1 MSLPERHLSGIGQC
15 LDGHMKITLPSR
27 KITGLGTLALVIS
40 LLVSL
45 LVPSAQA
52 ATYSLPNAPTNVTSY
67 LGAKGV
73 VVRWTPG
80 ADVDPGVTGYVVSA
94 GAGSCPIF
102 VPAKNNNVV
111 TMPVVTGQ
119 PAGTPVVQ
127 AVNAYGFSKPA
138 ASKKSY
144 TAAEL
149 ATVSSSNNK
158 AVQVLQLSDL
168 HGAIEV
174 GGSFG
179 APLLVS
185 NWNADRKANTA
196 TVAFTS
202 GDNIGAAP
210 PISTE
215 FEEIP
220 TIETLNAMKLD
231 AGAFG
236 NHEHDRNLAH
246 VQKII
251 GASDFQWV
259 VSNYDEGSLSVL
271 KSGTKQTKTFT
282 IIERGGLKIGV
293 VGSNTPETIEQVFP
307 GNLDYTDASGAKKT
321 ITINP
326 GVTGINQAIVDA
338 KAAGADIVI
347 ALLHQGWQ
355 ENADGVAKGVLNT
368 MAAQVKG
375 AAAIYGGHS
384 HQTFASVIPGS
395 PRVAPVVIGQTRN
408 AGVEYTRTQICMKFG
423 KVVGQ
428 SIEHV
433 LKAASATINT
443 GTLSTVTT
451 QDVAA
456 AALVK
461 KYKDQ
466 LSTKLDI
473 KIGQVSGVFPRGG
486 SPAVERSGET
496 PMGNFMAD
504 LMRSKYKTDFAI
516 QNGGGIRDTF
526 PAKTYIPAATGL
538 VRTGT
543 GPLDVTLGDAFT
555 VFPFGNQIATTVVT
569 GANLW
574 KALENGVGGN
584 YPGDGRFP
592 QISGFKFTFD
602 ASKPIG
608 SRIVEVTKLDGTA
621 IAKDSKEYTLT
632 TLDFVVYGGDGYV
645 NVFSPAQ
652 AKVQGALL
660 DVFVD
665 ALKADM
671 AAGKV
676 TQVPAADGRIK
687 KVG

>member
-1 MSLPERHLSGIGQC
+1 MNKTS
-15 LDGHMKITLPSR
+15 KSR
-27 KITGLGTLALVIS
+27 SFFSWGSLALATS

-45 LVPSAQA
+45 LAPAAQA
-52 ATYSLPNAPTNVTSY
+52 NTYSAPNAPTNVTSY
-67 LGAKGV
+67 LSSRGV
-73 VVRWTPG
+73 VVKWTPG
-80 ADVDPGVTGYVVSA
+80 AAVEPGVIGHVVSA
-94 GAGSCPIF
+94 GAGSCPVF
-102 VPAKNNNVV
+102 VPVGNRSLI
-111 TMPVVTGQ
+111 TMPVVVGQ

-138 ASKKSY
+138 ASSTGY
-144 TAAEL
+144 TKEQL
-149 ATVSSSNNK
+149 ATVASTAHK

-168 HGAIEV
+168 HGAIE
-174 GGSFG
+174 GTSFG
-179 APLLVS
+179 AALLTS
-185 NWNADRKANTA
+185 NWAADRTANAA
-196 TVAFTS
+196 TVSISA

-215 FEEIP
+215 FEELP
-220 TIETLNAMKLD
+220 TIEALNLAKLD
-231 AGAFG
+231 VSIFG
-236 NHEHDRNLAH
+236 NHEHDRNIDHLN
-246 VQKII
+246 KMI
-251 GASDFQWV
+251 GASEFQWV
-259 VSNYDEGSLSVL
+259 VSNYSAGALDVL
-271 KSGTKQTKTFT
+271 KSGAKQAKNYT
-282 IIERGGLKIGV
+282 IIDRGGVKIGV

-307 GNLDYTDASGAKKT
+307 GNLDYKDASGAKQT

-326 GVTGINQAIVDA
+326 GVAGVNAAIAEA
-338 KAAGADIVI
+338 KAAGADLVIV
-347 ALLHQGWQ
+347 ALHQGWL
-355 ENADGVAKGVLNT
+355 ENADGMAKGLFNQL
-368 MAAQVKG
+368 ASQIKG

-384 HQTFASVIPGS
+384 HQTFASVIKKNGGS
-395 PRVAPVVIGQTRN
+395 APVVLGQVRN
-408 AGVEYTRTQICMKFG
+408 AGVEYTRTQICLRNG
-423 KVVGQ
+423 TVIGQ
-428 SIEHV
+428 SIQHV
-433 LKAASATINT
+433 LRAASATINT
-443 GTLSTVTT
+443 SVVSSVSTP
-451 QDVAA
+451 DAA
-456 AALVK
+456 TAAMVK

-466 LSTKLDI
+466 LSAKLDV

-496 PMGNFMAD
+496 PMGNYMAD
-504 LMRSKYKTDFAI
+504 LLRAKYKTDFAI

-526 PAKTYIPAATGL
+526 PAKNYIPANTAL

-543 GPLDVTLGDAFT
+543 GALDVTLGDAFT
-555 VFPFGNQIATTVVT
+555 VFPFGNQVATTIVT

-592 QISGFKFTFD
+592 QVSGFKFSFD
-602 ASKPIG
+602 ASKPVG

-632 TLDFVVYGGDGYV
+632 TLDFLIYGGDGYV

-652 AKVQGALL
+652 ASVKGALL

-676 TQVPAADGRIK
+676 TQVPVADGRIK

>member
-1 MSLPERHLSGIGQC
+1 MN
-15 LDGHMKITLPSR
+15 KTLNSR
-27 KITGLGTLALVIS
+27 KIFSWGSLALATS

-45 LVPSAQA
+45 VVPTAQA
-52 ATYSLPNAPTNVTSY
+52 NTYSSPNAPTNVTSY
-67 LGAKGV
+67 LGARGV
-73 VVRWTPG
+73 VVKWTAG
-80 ADVDPGVTGYVVSA
+80 ASVAPGVIGHVVSA

-102 VPAKNNNVV
+102 VPIGNNSVV
-111 TMPVVTGQ
+111 TMPVVVGQ

-138 ASKKSY
+138 ASNKSY
-144 TAAEL
+144 TADQL
-149 ATVSSSNNK
+149 ATVASSNNK

-168 HGAIEV
+168 HGAIE
-174 GGSFG
+174 GTSFG
-179 APLLVS
+179 AALLTS
-185 NWNADRKANTA
+185 NWAADRKANAA
-196 TVAFTS
+196 TVAIS
-202 GDNIGAAP
+202 AGDNIGAAP

-215 FEEIP
+215 FEELP
-220 TIETLNAMKLD
+220 TIEALNLAGLD
-231 AGAFG
+231 VSVFG
-236 NHEHDRNLAH
+236 NHEHDRNIDHLN
-246 VQKII
+246 KMI

-259 VSNYDEGSLSVL
+259 VSNYSEGALDAL
-271 KSGTKQTKTFT
+271 KSGTKQAKNYT
-282 IIERGGLKIGV
+282 IINRGGVKIGV

-307 GNLDYTDASGAKKT
+307 GNLDYKDASGATKT

-326 GVTGINQAIVDA
+326 GVAGVNAAIVEA

-347 ALLHQGWQ
+347 AALHQGWL
-355 ENADGVAKGVLNT
+355 ENADGTAKGLFNT
-368 MAAQVKG
+368 LASQIKG

-384 HQTFASVIPGS
+384 HQTYASVLPGTV
-395 PRVAPVVIGQTRN
+395 RTAPTVLGQVRN
-408 AGVEYTRTQICMKFG
+408 AGVEYTRTQICMRSG

-428 SIEHV
+428 SIQHV
-433 LKAASATINT
+433 LRAASASINT
-443 GTLSTVTT
+443 SVAATT
-451 QDVAA
+451 TTADVATA
-456 AALVK
+456 AMVK

-466 LSTKLDI
+466 LSAKLDV
-473 KIGQVSGVFPRGG
+473 KVGQVSGTFPRGG

-496 PMGNFMAD
+496 PMGNYIAD
-504 LMRSKYKTDFAI
+504 VMRAKYKTDFAI

-526 PAKTYIPAATGL
+526 PARTYVPAATGL

-555 VFPFGNQIATTVVT
+555 VFPFGNQIATTVIT

-592 QISGFKFTFD
+592 QISGFKFSFD
-602 ASKPIG
+602 ASKPVG

-632 TLDFVVYGGDGYV
+632 TLDFLIYGGDGYV
-645 NVFSPAQ
+645 NVFSPSK

-660 DVFVD
+660 DVFVE
-665 ALKADM
+665 ALRADM
-671 AAGKV
+671 AAKKV

>member
-1 MSLPERHLSGIGQC
+1 MNKTLS
-15 LDGHMKITLPSR
+15 SR
-27 KITGLGTLALVIS
+27 RIFSWGTVALATS

-45 LVPSAQA
+45 LVPTAQA
-52 ATYSLPNAPTNVTSY
+52 VTYSLPNAPTSVTSY
-67 LGAKGV
+67 IGAKGV
-73 VVRWTPG
+73 VVRWIPG
-80 ADVDPGVTGYVVSA
+80 DSVEPGITGYVVSA

-102 VPAKNNNVV
+102 VPAKNNTVV
-111 TMPVVTGQ
+111 TMPVVVGQ
-119 PAGTPVVQ
+119 PAGTPVVR
-127 AVNAYGFSKPA
+127 AVNAYGFSKPT

-149 ATVSSSNNK
+149 ATVANSGNK

-174 GGSFG
+174 GNSFG

-185 NWNADRKANTA
+185 NWNADRTANPA

-215 FEEIP
+215 FEELP

-246 VQKII
+246 LQKVI

-259 VSNYDEGSLSVL
+259 VSNYNPDSLDAL
-271 KSGTKQTKTFT
+271 KSGTKQAKNFT
-282 IIERGGLKIGV
+282 IIERGGVKIGV
-293 VGSNTPETIEQVFP
+293 VGANTPETIEQVFP

-321 ITINP
+321 ITIDP
-326 GVTGINQAIVDA
+326 GVTGVNQAIVDA
-338 KAAGADIVI
+338 KAAGAEIVI
-347 ALLHQGWQ
+347 ALIHQGWQ
-355 ENADGVAKGVLNT
+355 ENADGGAKGVLNT
-368 MAAQVKG
+368 MAAQIKG

-384 HQTFASVIPGS
+384 HQTFATLIPGTS
-395 PRVAPVVIGQTRN
+395 RVAPVVIGQTRN
-408 AGVEYTRTQICMKFG
+408 SGVEYTRTQICMKYG

-433 LKAASATINT
+433 LKAASTTINT
-443 GTLSTVTT
+443 GVVSTVTT

-456 AALVK
+456 AAMVK

-466 LSTKLDI
+466 LTAKLDI

-486 SPAVERSGET
+486 VPAVERSGET
-496 PMGNFMAD
+496 PMGNYIAD
-504 LMRSKYKTDFAI
+504 LMRAKYKTDFVI

-526 PAKTYIPAATGL
+526 PAKNYVPVNTAL

-543 GPLDVTLGDAFT
+543 GPLDVTLGDALT
-555 VFPFGNQIATTVVT
+555 VYPFGNQIATTVVT
-569 GANLW
+569 GENLW

-592 QISGFKFTFD
+592 QISGFKFSFD

-608 SRIVEVTKLDGTA
+608 SRIVSVTKLDGTE

-632 TLDFVVYGGDGYV
+632 TLDFLIYGGDGYL
-645 NVFSPAQ
+645 NVFSPTK

-660 DVFVD
+660 DVFTD

>member
-1 MSLPERHLSGIGQC
+1 MNKTLS
-15 LDGHMKITLPSR
+15 SR
-27 KITGLGTLALVIS
+27 KIFSWGSLALASS

-52 ATYSLPNAPTNVTSY
+52 NTYSLPNAPTNVTSY
-67 LGAKGV
+67 LGARGV
-73 VVRWTPG
+73 VVKWTPG
-80 ADVDPGVTGYVVSA
+80 AEVAPGVIGHVVSA

-102 VPAKNNNVV
+102 VPIRNRSVV
-111 TMPVVTGQ
+111 TMPVVPGQ

-138 ASKKSY
+138 ASNKSY
-144 TAAEL
+144 TAVEF
-149 ATVSSSNNK
+149 ATVASSSNK

-179 APLLVS
+179 AALLAS
-185 NWNADRKANTA
+185 NWSADRTANAA
-196 TVAFTS
+196 TIAISS

-215 FEEIP
+215 FEELP
-220 TIETLNAMKLD
+220 TIESLNAIKLD
-231 AGAFG
+231 VSVFG
-236 NHEHDRNLAH
+236 NHEHDRNIDHLN
-246 VQKII
+246 KMI

-259 VSNYDEGSLSVL
+259 VSNYNEGALDAL
-271 KSGTKQTKTFT
+271 KSGSKQAKNYT
-282 IIERGGLKIGV
+282 IVERGGVKIGV

-307 GNLDYTDASGAKKT
+307 GNLDYKDATGAKKT

-326 GVTGINQAIVDA
+326 GVAGVNAAIAEA
-338 KAAGADIVI
+338 KLNGAEIVI
-347 ALLHQGWQ
+347 AVLHQGWL
-355 ENADGVAKGVLNT
+355 ENADGVAKGLFNSL
-368 MAAQVKG
+368 ASQIKG

-384 HQTFASVIPGS
+384 HQTFASVIPGNV
-395 PRVAPVVIGQTRN
+395 RVAPTVLGQVRN
-408 AGVEYTRTQICMKFG
+408 AGVEYTRTQICMRGG

-428 SIEHV
+428 SIQHV
-433 LKAASATINT
+433 LKAAAPTINT
-443 GTLSTVTT
+443 GVVSTVTT
-451 QDVAA
+451 QDAAA

-466 LSTKLDI
+466 LSAKLDV

-496 PMGNFMAD
+496 PMGNYIAD
-504 LMRSKYKTDFAI
+504 LMRAKYKTDFAI

-526 PAKTYIPAATGL
+526 PAKTYIPANTAL

-543 GPLDVTLGDAFT
+543 GALDVTLGDAFT

-592 QISGFKFTFD
+592 QVSGFKYSFD
-602 ASKPIG
+602 ASKVIG
-608 SRIVEVTKLDGTA
+608 SRIVSVTKLDGTA
-621 IAKDSKEYTLT
+621 IPKDATEYTLT
-632 TLDFVVYGGDGYV
+632 TLDFLIYGGDGYL
-645 NVFSPAQ
+645 NVFSPSQ

>member
-1 MSLPERHLSGIGQC
+1 MN
-15 LDGHMKITLPSR
+15 KTLTSR
-27 KITGLGTLALVIS
+27 KIFSWGSLALATS

-73 VVRWTPG
+73 VVKWTAG
-80 ADVDPGVTGYVVSA
+80 ASVEPGVTGHVVSA

-102 VPAKNNNVV
+102 VPIGNNSVV
-111 TMPVVTGQ
+111 TMPVVVGQ

-127 AVNAYGFSKPA
+127 AVNAYGFSKPT
-138 ASKKSY
+138 ASNKSY

-149 ATVSSSNNK
+149 ATVASPGNK

-168 HGAIEV
+168 HGAID
-174 GGSFG
+174 GTSFG
-179 APLLVS
+179 AALLTS
-185 NWNADRKANTA
+185 NWAADRAANKATIA
-196 TVAFTS
+196 VSS

-215 FEEIP
+215 FEELP
-220 TIETLNAMKLD
+220 TIEALNLAGLD
-231 AGAFG
+231 VSTMG
-236 NHEHDRNLAH
+236 NHEHDRNIDHLN
-246 VQKII
+246 KMI
-251 GASDFQWV
+251 GASEFQWV
-259 VSNYDEGSLSVL
+259 VSNYSEGALDAL
-271 KSGTKQTKTFT
+271 KSGSKQAKNYT
-282 IIERGGLKIGV
+282 IIDRGGVKIGV
-293 VGSNTPETIEQVFP
+293 VGSNTPETVEQIFP
-307 GNLDYTDASGAKKT
+307 GNLDYKDASGAKKT

-326 GVTGINQAIVDA
+326 GVVGVNAAIAEA
-338 KAAGADIVI
+338 KAAGADLVI
-347 ALLHQGWQ
+347 AVLHQGWL
-355 ENADGVAKGVLNT
+355 ENADGVAKGLFNSL
-368 MAAQVKG
+368 ASQIKG

-384 HQTFASVIPGS
+384 HQTYASVLPGTV
-395 PRVAPVVIGQTRN
+395 RTAPTVLGQVRN
-408 AGVEYTRTQICMKFG
+408 AGVEYTRTQICMRGG

-428 SIEHV
+428 SIQHV
-433 LKAASATINT
+433 LRAASASINT
-443 GTLSTVTT
+443 S
-451 QDVAA
+451 VAA
-456 AALVK
+456 TSSTADAATAAMVK

-466 LSTKLDI
+466 LSAKLDV
-473 KIGQVSGVFPRGG
+473 KIGQVSGTFPRGG

-496 PMGNFMAD
+496 PMGNYIAD
-504 LMRSKYKTDFAI
+504 LMRAKYKTDFAI

-526 PAKTYIPAATGL
+526 PAKNYVPAAPGL

-555 VFPFGNQIATTVVT
+555 VFPFGNQVATTVVT

-592 QISGFKFTFD
+592 QISGFKFSFD
-602 ASKPIG
+602 ASKPLG
-608 SRIVEVTKLDGTA
+608 SRIVSVTKLDGTE
-621 IAKDSKEYTLT
+621 IAKDNKEYTLT
-632 TLDFVVYGGDGYV
+632 TLDFVIYGGDGYV

-652 AKVQGALL
+652 AKVKGALL

>member
-1 MSLPERHLSGIGQC
+1 MNKTLS
-15 LDGHMKITLPSR
+15 SR
-27 KITGLGTLALVIS
+27 KIFSWGSLALATS

-52 ATYSLPNAPTNVTSY
+52 NTFSLPNAPTNVTSY
-67 LGAKGV
+67 LSAKGV
-73 VVRWTPG
+73 VVKWTPG
-80 ADVDPGVTGYVVSA
+80 ASVAPGVTGHVVSA

-102 VPAKNNNVV
+102 VPIGNNSVV
-111 TMPVVTGQ
+111 TMPVVVGQ

-138 ASKKSY
+138 ASNKSY
-144 TAAEL
+144 TAAQL
-149 ATVSSSNNK
+149 ATVASSVNK

-179 APLLVS
+179 APLLAS
-185 NWNADRKANTA
+185 NWAADRTANAA
-196 TVAFTS
+196 TVAISS

-215 FEEIP
+215 FEELP
-220 TIETLNAMKLD
+220 TIEALNLAKLD
-231 AGAFG
+231 VSIFG
-236 NHEHDRNLAH
+236 NHEHDRNIDH
-246 VQKII
+246 VNKII

-259 VSNYDEGSLSVL
+259 VSNYSAGALDAL
-271 KSGTKQTKTFT
+271 KSGSKQAKNYT
-282 IIERGGLKIGV
+282 IIERGGVKIGI

-307 GNLDYTDASGAKKT
+307 GNLDYKDASGAKKT
-321 ITINP
+321 IVINP
-326 GVTGINQAIVDA
+326 GVAGINAAIAEA

-347 ALLHQGWQ
+347 AGLHQGWL
-355 ENADGVAKGVLNT
+355 ENADGTAKGLFNT
-368 MAAQVKG
+368 LASQIKG

-384 HQTFASVIPGS
+384 HQTYASVIPGTV
-395 PRVAPVVIGQTRN
+395 RTAPVVLGQVRN
-408 AGVEYTRTQICMKFG
+408 AGVEYTRTQICMRGG

-428 SIEHV
+428 SIQHV
-433 LKAASATINT
+433 LKAAAPTINT
-443 GTLSTVTT
+443 GVVSTVTT
-451 QDVAA
+451 QDAAA

-466 LSTKLDI
+466 LSAKLDV
-473 KIGQVSGVFPRGG
+473 KIGQVSGTFPRGG

-496 PMGNFMAD
+496 PMGNYIAD
-504 LMRSKYKTDFAI
+504 LMRAKYKTDFAI

-526 PAKTYIPAATGL
+526 PARTYVPANTAL

-592 QISGFKFTFD
+592 QVSGLKYSFD

-608 SRIVEVTKLDGTA
+608 SRIVEVTKLDGSA

-632 TLDFVVYGGDGYV
+632 TLDFLIYGGDGYV
-645 NVFSPAQ
+645 NVFSPSQ

-671 AAGKV
+671 AAKKV

>member
-1 MSLPERHLSGIGQC
+1 MTKTLS
-15 LDGHMKITLPSR
+15 SR
-27 KITGLGTLALVIS
+27 KIFSWGSLALATS

-52 ATYSLPNAPTNVTSY
+52 NTFSLPNAPTNVTSY

-73 VVRWTPG
+73 VVKWTPG
-80 ADVDPGVTGYVVSA
+80 ASVAPGVTGHVVSA

-102 VPAKNNNVV
+102 VPIGNNSVV
-111 TMPVVTGQ
+111 TMPVVVGQ

-127 AVNAYGFSKPA
+127 AVNAYGFSRPA
-138 ASKKSY
+138 ASNKSY
-144 TAAEL
+144 TAAQL
-149 ATVSSSNNK
+149 ATVANPNNK

-179 APLLVS
+179 APLLAS
-185 NWNADRKANTA
+185 NWDADRRANAA
-196 TVAFTS
+196 TVAIS
-202 GDNIGAAP
+202 AGDNIGAAP

-215 FEEIP
+215 FEELP
-220 TIETLNAMKLD
+220 TIEALNLAKLD
-231 AGAFG
+231 VSIFG
-236 NHEHDRNLAH
+236 NHEHDRNIDH
-246 VQKII
+246 VNKII

-259 VSNYDEGSLSVL
+259 VSNYSAGALDAL
-271 KSGTKQTKTFT
+271 KSGSKQAKNYT
-282 IIERGGLKIGV
+282 IIERGGVKIGV

-307 GNLDYTDASGAKKT
+307 GNLDYKDASGAKKT
-321 ITINP
+321 IVIAP
-326 GVTGINQAIVDA
+326 GVAGINAAIVEA

-347 ALLHQGWQ
+347 AALHQGWL
-355 ENADGVAKGVLNT
+355 ENADGTAKGLFNT
-368 MAAQVKG
+368 LASQIKG

-384 HQTFASVIPGS
+384 HQTFATVIPGTV
-395 PRVAPVVIGQTRN
+395 RTAPTVLGQTRN
-408 AGVEYTRTQICMKFG
+408 AGVEYTRTQICMRGG

-428 SIEHV
+428 SIQHV
-433 LKAASATINT
+433 LRAAAPTINT
-443 GTLSTVTT
+443 GVVSTVTT

-456 AALVK
+456 AAMVK

-466 LSTKLDI
+466 LSAKLDV
-473 KIGQVSGVFPRGG
+473 KIGQVSGTFPRGG

-496 PMGNFMAD
+496 PMGNYIAD
-504 LMRSKYKTDFAI
+504 LMRAKYKTDFAI

-526 PAKTYIPAATGL
+526 PARTYVPAATGL

-555 VFPFGNQIATTVVT
+555 VFPFGNQLATTVVT

-592 QISGFKFTFD
+592 QVSGFKYSFD

-608 SRIVEVTKLDGTA
+608 SRIVEVTRLDGTP

-632 TLDFVVYGGDGYV
+632 TLDFLIYGGDGYA
-645 NVFSPAQ
+645 NVFTPSQ

-660 DVFVD
+660 DLFVE

-671 AAGKV
+671 AAKKV

>member
-1 MSLPERHLSGIGQC
+1 MNKTLS
-15 LDGHMKITLPSR
+15 SR
-27 KITGLGTLALVIS
+27 KIFSLGTLALATS

-45 LVPSAQA
+45 LVPTAQA
-52 ATYSLPNAPTNVTSY
+52 NTYSLPNAPTKVTSY
-67 LGAKGV
+67 LGTKGV

-80 ADVDPGVTGYVVSA
+80 ADVSPGVIGYVVSA

-111 TMPVVTGQ
+111 TMPVVIGQ

-127 AVNAYGFSKPA
+127 AVNAYGFSKPT
-138 ASKKSY
+138 ASTKSY
-144 TAAEL
+144 TAADL
-149 ATVSSSNNK
+149 ATVASPLNK

-179 APLLVS
+179 AALLAS
-185 NWNADRKANTA
+185 NWAADRTANVA
-196 TVAFTS
+196 TVAVSS

-215 FEEIP
+215 FEELP
-220 TIETLNAMKLD
+220 TIEALNLAKLD
-231 AGAFG
+231 VSVFG
-236 NHEHDRNLAH
+236 NHEHDRNIDHLN
-246 VQKII
+246 KMI

-259 VSNYDEGSLSVL
+259 VSNYNEGALDAL
-271 KSGTKQTKTFT
+271 KSGTKQAKNYT
-282 IIERGGLKIGV
+282 IIQRGGVKIGV

-307 GNLDYTDASGAKKT
+307 GNLDYKDTSGAKKT

-326 GVTGINQAIVDA
+326 GVAGINQAIVEA

-347 ALLHQGWQ
+347 AVIHQGWL
-355 ENADGVAKGVLNT
+355 ENADGVAKGLFNSL
-368 MAAQVKG
+368 ASQIKG

-384 HQTFASVIPGS
+384 HQTFATVIPGS
-395 PRVAPVVIGQTRN
+395 PRVAPTVLGQVRN
-408 AGVEYTRTQICMKFG
+408 AGVEYTRTQICMRSG

-428 SIEHV
+428 SIQHV
-433 LKAASATINT
+433 LKAAAPTINT
-443 GTLSTVTT
+443 GVVSTVTT
-451 QDVAA
+451 QDTTAA
-456 AALVK
+456 AMVK

-466 LSTKLDI
+466 LSAKLDV

-496 PMGNFMAD
+496 PMGNYMAD
-504 LMRSKYKTDFAI
+504 LLRAKYKTDFAI

-526 PAKTYIPAATGL
+526 PAKTYVPANTAL
-538 VRTGT
+538 VRTGS

-555 VFPFGNQIATTVVT
+555 VFPFGNQVATTVVT
-569 GANLW
+569 GENLW

-592 QISGFKFTFD
+592 QISGFKFSFD

-608 SRIVEVTKLDGTA
+608 SRIVSVTKPDGTA
-621 IAKDSKEYTLT
+621 IAKDSTEYTLT
-632 TLDFVVYGGDGYV
+632 TLDFLIYGGDGYV
-645 NVFSPAQ
+645 NVFSPSK

-660 DVFVD
+660 DVFVES
-665 ALKADM
+665 LKADM

>member
-1 MSLPERHLSGIGQC
+1 MN
-15 LDGHMKITLPSR
+15 KTLLSR
-27 KITGLGTLALVIS
+27 KIFSWGSLALATS

-45 LVPSAQA
+45 LMPTAQA
-52 ATYSLPNAPTNVTSY
+52 NTYSFPNAPTNVTSY

-73 VVRWTPG
+73 VVRWVAG
-80 ADVDPGVTGYVVSA
+80 ADVAPGVIGHVVSA

-102 VPAKNNNVV
+102 VPIRNNSVV
-111 TMPVVTGQ
+111 TMPVVVGQ

-127 AVNAYGFSKPA
+127 AVNAYGFSKPT
-138 ASKKSY
+138 ASSKSY
-144 TAAEL
+144 TAAQL
-149 ATVSSSNNK
+149 ATVANSGNK

-179 APLLVS
+179 APLLAS
-185 NWNADRKANTA
+185 NWAADRAANAA
-196 TVAFTS
+196 TIAVSS

-215 FEEIP
+215 FEELP
-220 TIETLNAMKLD
+220 TIETLNAAKLD
-231 AGAFG
+231 VSVFG
-236 NHEHDRNLAH
+236 NHEHDRNIDH
-246 VQKII
+246 VNKVI

-259 VSNYDEGSLSVL
+259 VSNYSEGALDAL
-271 KSGTKQTKTFT
+271 KSGTKQAKNYT
-282 IIERGGLKIGV
+282 IVERGGVKIGV

-307 GNLDYTDASGAKKT
+307 GNLDYKDASGAKKT
-321 ITINP
+321 IVINP
-326 GVTGINQAIVDA
+326 GVAGINAAIAEA
-338 KAAGADIVI
+338 KAAGADVVI
-347 ALLHQGWQ
+347 AVIHQGWL
-355 ENADGVAKGVLNT
+355 ENADGVAKGLFNSL
-368 MAAQVKG
+368 ASQIKG

-395 PRVAPVVIGQTRN
+395 PRVAPTVLGQVRN
-408 AGVEYTRTQICMKFG
+408 AGVEYTRTQICMKSG

-428 SIEHV
+428 SIQHV
-433 LKAASATINT
+433 LKAAAATINT
-443 GTLSTVTT
+443 GVVSTVTT
-451 QDVAA
+451 QDAA
-456 AALVK
+456 AAAMVK

-466 LSTKLDI
+466 LSAKLDV

-496 PMGNFMAD
+496 PMGNYIAD
-504 LMRSKYKTDFAI
+504 LMRAKYKTDFAI

-526 PAKTYIPAATGL
+526 PAKTYNPANTAL

-555 VFPFGNQIATTVVT
+555 VFPFGNQIATTVIT

-592 QISGFKFTFD
+592 QVSGLKYSFD

-632 TLDFVVYGGDGYV
+632 TLDFLIYGGDGYL
-645 NVFSPAQ
+645 NVFSPSQ

-665 ALKADM
+665 ALKADL
-671 AAGKV
+671 AAKKV

>member
-1 MSLPERHLSGIGQC
+1 MNRTLS
-15 LDGHMKITLPSR
+15 SR
-27 KITGLGTLALVIS
+27 KIFSLGSIALATS

-52 ATYSLPNAPTNVTSY
+52 NTYSMPNAPTSVTSY
-67 LGAKGV
+67 IGAKGV
-73 VVRWTPG
+73 VVRWVAG
-80 ADVDPGVTGYVVSA
+80 AEVAPGVIGHVVSA

-102 VPAKNNNVV
+102 VPIRNSSVV

-127 AVNAYGFSKPA
+127 AVNAYGFSKPT

-149 ATVSSSNNK
+149 ATVASTLNK

-168 HGAIEV
+168 HGAIE
-174 GGSFG
+174 GTSFG
-179 APLLVS
+179 AALLTS
-185 NWNADRKANTA
+185 NWAADRTANAA
-196 TVAFTS
+196 TISVSS

-215 FEEIP
+215 FEELP
-220 TIETLNAMKLD
+220 TIEALNAMKLD
-231 AGAFG
+231 VSTMG
-236 NHEHDRNLAH
+236 NHEHDRNIDHLN
-246 VQKII
+246 KMI

-259 VSNYDEGSLSVL
+259 VSNYSEGALDVL
-271 KSGTKQTKTFT
+271 KSGSKQAKNYT
-282 IIERGGLKIGV
+282 IIERGGVKIGV

-307 GNLDYTDASGAKKT
+307 GNLDYTDAAGAKKT
-321 ITINP
+321 IVINP
-326 GVTGINQAIVDA
+326 GVVGINKAIVEA
-338 KAAGADIVI
+338 KAAGAEIVI
-347 ALLHQGWQ
+347 VVIHQGWL
-355 ENADGVAKGVLNT
+355 ENADGVAKGLFNSLGT
-368 MAAQVKG
+368 QIKG

-384 HQTFASVIPGS
+384 HQTFASVIPGTV
-395 PRVAPVVIGQTRN
+395 RTAPTVLGQVRN
-408 AGVEYTRTQICMKFG
+408 AGVEYTRTQICMRGG

-428 SIEHV
+428 SIQHV
-433 LKAASATINT
+433 LRSASATINT
-443 GTLSTVTT
+443 SVASTVSTA
-451 QDVAA
+451 DVETAA
-456 AALVK
+456 MVK

-466 LSTKLDI
+466 LSAKLDV

-496 PMGNFMAD
+496 PMGNYMAD
-504 LMRSKYKTDFAI
+504 LLRAKYKTDFAI

-526 PAKTYIPAATGL
+526 PAKTYIPANTAL

-555 VFPFGNQIATTVVT
+555 VFPFGNQVATTVVT

-574 KALENGVGGN
+574 KALENSVGGN
-584 YPGDGRFP
+584 YPGDGRFA
-592 QISGFKFTFD
+592 QVSGLKYSFD

-608 SRIVEVTKLDGTA
+608 SRIVSVTKLDGTD

-632 TLDFVVYGGDGYV
+632 TLDFLIYGGDGYA

-652 AKVQGALL
+652 AKVKGALL

-676 TQVPAADGRIK
+676 TQVPVADGRIK

>member
-1 MSLPERHLSGIGQC
+1 
-15 LDGHMKITLPSR
+15 MKQTLISR
-27 KITGLGTLALVIS
+27 KFTGFGALATAIA

-45 LVPSAQA
+45 LIPTAQA

-67 LGAKGV
+67 IGARGV
-73 VVRWTPG
+73 VVKWTPG
-80 ADVDPGVTGYVVSA
+80 ADVAPGVTGYVVSA

-102 VPAKNNNVV
+102 VPAKNNSVV
-111 TMPVVTGQ
+111 TMPIVEGQ
-119 PAGTPVVQ
+119 PGGTPVVQ

-138 ASKKSY
+138 ASNKSY
-144 TAAEL
+144 TAAQL
-149 ATVSSSNNK
+149 ATVASTLNK

-179 APLLVS
+179 AALLTS
-185 NWNADRKANTA
+185 NWAADRTANKATIA
-196 TVAFTS
+196 VSS

-215 FEEIP
+215 FEELP
-220 TIETLNAMKLD
+220 TIESLNAAKLD
-231 AGAFG
+231 VSVFG
-236 NHEHDRNLAH
+236 NHEHDRNIDHLN
-246 VQKII
+246 KMI

-259 VSNYDEGSLSVL
+259 VSNYSEGALDVL
-271 KSGTKQTKTFT
+271 KSGTKQAKNYT
-282 IIERGGLKIGV
+282 IIERGGVKIGV

-307 GNLDYTDASGAKKT
+307 GNLDYKDASGAKKT
-321 ITINP
+321 IVIAP
-326 GVTGINQAIVDA
+326 GVAGINSAIAEA
-338 KAAGADIVI
+338 KAAGADVVI
-347 ALLHQGWQ
+347 AVIHQGWL
-355 ENADGVAKGVLNT
+355 ENADGVSKGLFNEL
-368 MAAQVKG
+368 AAQIKG

-384 HQTFASVIPGS
+384 HQTYASVIPGNT
-395 PRVAPVVIGQTRN
+395 RVAPTVLGQVRN
-408 AGVEYTRTQICMKFG
+408 AGVEYTRTQICMKSG

-428 SIEHV
+428 SIQHV
-433 LKAASATINT
+433 LKAAAPTINT
-443 GTLSTVTT
+443 GVVSTVTT
-451 QDVAA
+451 QDAA
-456 AALVK
+456 AAAMVK

-466 LSTKLDI
+466 LSAKLDV
-473 KIGQVSGVFPRGG
+473 KIGKVSGVFPRGG

-496 PMGNFMAD
+496 PMGNYIAD
-504 LMRSKYKTDFAI
+504 LMRAKYKTDFAI

-526 PAKTYIPAATGL
+526 PAKTYVPAATGL
-538 VRTGT
+538 VRTGA

-592 QISGFKFTFD
+592 QISGFKFSFD

-621 IAKDSKEYTLT
+621 IAKDAKEYTLT
-632 TLDFVVYGGDGYV
+632 TLDFVIYGGDGYV
-645 NVFSPAQ
+645 NVFSPAK

-676 TQVPAADGRIK
+676 TQVPVVDGRIK

>member
-1 MSLPERHLSGIGQC
+1 MNKTLSN
-15 LDGHMKITLPSR
+15 R
-27 KITGLGTLALVIS
+27 KIFSLGTIALATS

-45 LVPSAQA
+45 VVPTAQA
-52 ATYSLPNAPTNVTSY
+52 VTYSLPNAPTNVTSY
-67 LGAKGV
+67 IGAKGV

-80 ADVDPGVTGYVVSA
+80 ADVEPGITGYVVSA

-102 VPAKNNNVV
+102 VPAKAHNVV
-111 TMPVVTGQ
+111 TMPVVVGQ
-119 PAGTPVVQ
+119 PAGRPVVQ

-138 ASKKSY
+138 ASNKSY

-149 ATVSSSNNK
+149 AVVSSSNNK

-174 GGSFG
+174 GTSFG

-185 NWNADRKANTA
+185 NFDADRKANAA

-215 FEEIP
+215 FEELP

-246 VQKII
+246 LQKVI

-259 VSNYDEGSLSVL
+259 VSNYNTDSLAAL
-271 KSGTKQTKTFT
+271 KSGTKQAKTYT
-282 IIERGGLKIGV
+282 IIERAGLKIGV
-293 VGSNTPETIEQVFP
+293 VGANTPETIEQVFP

-347 ALLHQGWQ
+347 ALIHQGWQ

-368 MAAQVKG
+368 MAAQIKG

-395 PRVAPVVIGQTRN
+395 PRVAPVVLGQTRN
-408 AGVEYTRTQICMKFG
+408 AGVEYTRTQICMKYG

-433 LKAASATINT
+433 LKAAAPTINT
-443 GTLSTVTT
+443 GVVSTVTT

-466 LSTKLDI
+466 LTSKLDV

-486 SPAVERSGET
+486 TPAVERSGET
-496 PMGNFMAD
+496 PMGNYIAD
-504 LMRSKYKTDFAI
+504 LMRAKYKTDFAI

-526 PAKTYIPAATGL
+526 PAKTYIPANTAL

-543 GPLDVTLGDAFT
+543 GPLDVTLGDALT
-555 VFPFGNQIATTVVT
+555 VYPFGNQIATTVVT
-569 GANLW
+569 GENLW

-592 QISGFKFTFD
+592 QVSGLKYSFD
-602 ASKPIG
+602 SSKPIG

-632 TLDFVVYGGDGYV
+632 TLDFLIYGGDGYL
-645 NVFSPAQ
+645 NVFSPSQ
-652 AKVQGALL
+652 AKVKGALL

>member
-1 MSLPERHLSGIGQC
+1 MNKTS
-15 LDGHMKITLPSR
+15 KSR
-27 KITGLGTLALVIS
+27 TIFSWGSLALATS

-45 LVPSAQA
+45 LAPAAQA
-52 ATYSLPNAPTNVTSY
+52 NTYSAPNAPTNVTSY
-67 LGAKGV
+67 LSSRGV
-73 VVRWTPG
+73 VVKWTPG
-80 ADVDPGVTGYVVSA
+80 AAVEPGVTGHVVSA
-94 GAGSCPIF
+94 GPGSCPIF
-102 VPAKNNNVV
+102 VPVGNRSII
-111 TMPVVTGQ
+111 TMPVVEGQ

-138 ASKKSY
+138 ASSKSY
-144 TAAEL
+144 TAAQL
-149 ATVSSSNNK
+149 ATVALTTNK

-168 HGAIEV
+168 HGAIE
-174 GGSFG
+174 GTSFG
-179 APLLVS
+179 AALLTS
-185 NWNADRKANTA
+185 NWAADRTANAA
-196 TVAFTS
+196 TVSISA

-215 FEEIP
+215 FEELP
-220 TIETLNAMKLD
+220 TIEALNLAKLD
-231 AGAFG
+231 VSIFG
-236 NHEHDRNLAH
+236 NHEHDRNIDHLN
-246 VQKII
+246 KMI
-251 GASDFQWV
+251 GASEFQWV
-259 VSNYDEGSLSVL
+259 VSNYSAGSLDAL
-271 KSGTKQTKTFT
+271 KSGTKQAKNYT
-282 IIERGGLKIGV
+282 IIDRGGVKIGV

-307 GNLDYTDASGAKKT
+307 GNLDYKDASGSKQT

-326 GVTGINQAIVDA
+326 GVAGVNAAIVEA
-338 KAAGADIVI
+338 KAAGAELVIV
-347 ALLHQGWQ
+347 ALHQGWL
-355 ENADGVAKGVLNT
+355 ENADGVAKGLFNDL
-368 MAAQVKG
+368 ASQIKG

-384 HQTFASVIPGS
+384 HQTFASVIKKNAG
-395 PRVAPVVIGQTRN
+395 VAPVVLGQTRN
-408 AGVEYTRTQICMKFG
+408 AGVEYTRTQICLRNG

-428 SIEHV
+428 SIQHV
-433 LKAASATINT
+433 LRAASATINT
-443 GTLSTVTT
+443 SVAATT
-451 QDVAA
+451 TTADVATA
-456 AALVK
+456 AMVK

-466 LSTKLDI
+466 LSAKLDV

-496 PMGNFMAD
+496 PMGSYIAD
-504 LMRSKYKTDFAI
+504 LMRAKYKTDFAI

-526 PAKTYIPAATGL
+526 PAKTYIPANTAL

-543 GPLDVTLGDAFT
+543 GALDVTLGDAFT
-555 VFPFGNQIATTVVT
+555 VFPFGNQVATTIVT

-592 QISGFKFTFD
+592 QVSGFKFSFD
-602 ASKPIG
+602 ASKPVG
-608 SRIVEVTKLDGTA
+608 SRIVSVTKLDGTA

-632 TLDFVVYGGDGYV
+632 TLDFLIYGGDGYV

-652 AKVQGALL
+652 ASVKGALL

-676 TQVPAADGRIK
+676 TQVPVADGRIK

>member
-1 MSLPERHLSGIGQC
+1 MN
-15 LDGHMKITLPSR
+15 KTLHTR
-27 KITGLGTLALVIS
+27 KIFSLGTLALATS

-45 LVPSAQA
+45 LVPTAQA
-52 ATYSLPNAPTNVTSY
+52 NTFSLPNAPTNVTSY
-67 LGAKGV
+67 IGARGV
-73 VVRWTPG
+73 VVKWTPG
-80 ADVDPGVTGYVVSA
+80 ADVSPGITGYVVSA

-102 VPAKNNNVV
+102 VPAKNKNVV
-111 TMPVVTGQ
+111 TMPVVVGQ

-138 ASKKSY
+138 ASKISY
-144 TAAEL
+144 TAAQL
-149 ATVSSSNNK
+149 ATVASSANK

-174 GGSFG
+174 GNSFG

-185 NWNADRKANTA
+185 NFDADRKANAA

-215 FEEIP
+215 FEELP

-246 VQKII
+246 VQKVI

-259 VSNYDEGSLSVL
+259 VSNYNEDSLAAL
-271 KSGTKQTKTFT
+271 KSGTKQAKTYT
-282 IIERGGLKIGV
+282 IIERGGVKIGV
-293 VGSNTPETIEQVFP
+293 VGANTPETIEQVFP
-307 GNLDYTDASGAKKT
+307 GNLDYTDAAGAKKT

-326 GVTGINQAIVDA
+326 GVTGINAAIVDA
-338 KAAGADIVI
+338 KAAGAEIVI
-347 ALLHQGWQ
+347 ALIHQGWQ

-368 MAAQVKG
+368 MAAEIKG

-384 HQTFASVIPGS
+384 HQTFATVIPSS
-395 PRVAPVVIGQTRN
+395 PRVAPVVLGQTRN

-433 LKAASATINT
+433 LKAAAPTINT
-443 GTLSTVTT
+443 GVVSTVTT

-466 LSTKLDI
+466 LTVRLDI

-486 SPAVERSGET
+486 TPAVERSGET
-496 PMGNFMAD
+496 PMGNYIAD
-504 LMRSKYKTDFAI
+504 LMRAKYKTDFAI

-526 PAKTYIPAATGL
+526 PARTYIPANTAL

-543 GPLDVTLGDAFT
+543 GPLDVTLGDALT
-555 VFPFGNQIATTVVT
+555 VYPFGNQIATTVVT
-569 GANLW
+569 GENLW

-584 YPGDGRFP
+584 FPGDGRFP
-592 QISGFKFTFD
+592 QVSGFKYSFD

-632 TLDFVVYGGDGYV
+632 TLDFLIYGGDGYS
-645 NVFSPAQ
+645 NVFSPSK

-660 DVFVD
+660 DVFTD
-665 ALKADM
+665 ALKADL
-671 AAGKV
+671 AAKKV